1 MTSTLIWIKN
11 VLILILS
18 LFFLI
23 IGINTLLGSYRLNN
37 PIEFVMY
44 FFSASLLI
52 LDCVVGL
59 IYFFFQ
65 FFSKKQKNENE
76 NNNDNAKTE

>member
-1 MTSTLIWIKN
+1 M
-11 VLILILS
+11 LS

-23 IGINTLLGSYRLNN
+23 IGINTLLGSYRLKN

-52 LDCVVGL
+52 LVCIVGI
-59 IYFFFQ
+59 IYFISHLFI
-65 FFSKKQKNENE
+65 KTPVEIDNDEKQ
-76 NNNDNAKTE
+76 

>member
-1 MTSTLIWIKN
+1 MN
-11 VLILILS
+11 VLIWVKNVIILLSS

-23 IGINTLLGSYRLNN
+23 IGVNTLLGSYRLKN

-52 LDCVVGL
+52 LVCIVGI
-59 IYFFFQ
+59 IYFI
-65 FFSKKQKNENE
+65 SRLLIKKPVEID
-76 NNNDNAKTE
+76 NDEK

>member
-1 MTSTLIWIKN
+1 MTRTLIWIKN

-23 IGINTLLGSYRLNN
+23 IGINTLLGSYQLNN
-37 PIEFVMY
+37 PFEFVMY

-52 LDCVVGL
+52 LVCIVGL

-65 FFSKKQKNENE
+65 IFSKRQKNEI
-76 NNNDNAKTE
+76 DNVETK

>member
-1 MTSTLIWIKN
+1 MNVLIWIKN
-11 VLILILS
+11 VFILLSS

-23 IGINTLLGSYRLNN
+23 LGINTLLGSYRLKN

-52 LDCVVGL
+52 LVCIVGI
-59 IYFFFQ
+59 IYFISRLFF
-65 FFSKKQKNENE
+65 KTPVEIDNDEKQ
-76 NNNDNAKTE
+76 

>member
-1 MTSTLIWIKN
+1 MTTTFIWIKN
-11 VLILILS
+11 ILILVLS

-23 IGINTLLGSYRLNN
+23 IGINTLLGSYQLKN

-52 LDCVVGL
+52 LVCIVGL
-59 IYFFFQ
+59 IYFALQIFI
-65 FFSKKQKNENE
+65 KKRKNEI
-76 NNNDNAKTE
+76 DNIETK